1 MGPQDRRLAAIA
13 AAAAAVL
20 SETEYHKV
28 RTQDV
33 AARVRLEDSGDG
45 RSVRGNRSAVW
56 LYNEVRSRRVLVAL
70 AARHAWEEYLTR
82 AAAAGGGADPAA
94 QPCARTLTGARDLV
108 TSALLDAARF
118 HRAAKFLMRQVGL
131 GIGDIATS
139 EKRTRAED
147 QPPPVWP
154 DSDWGRVAGDGYA
167 GRFTVFA
174 DHFAPSLAAAARAA
188 CPLPAAEALAQ
199 AQTLSDLVF
208 RTLLGDEDGPLD
220 RIAEGLAA
228 YWFEREL
235 VRTAGP
241 WVHQV
246 AAAERVA
253 ARRSLRAAGPRAMAT
268 ASGYLAEALMGSG
281 TLNARAA
288 AEGRTRVGLMLELLE
303 NPDGDHAHGGAGIG
317 AAPVEAAAIEVDG
330 QDGADSVDGVDGVD
344 GAADALAD
352 PAADPAPDGPSGGGE
367 TVSVHAVE
375 QTLKGLTS
383 RTANPADLRELCD
396 AASRTGL
403 AAQHFGDLD
412 EAVEAHQIARACVES
427 PTAGALAGISGAAD
441 SYIARAETNLSE
453 VALEQ
458 GALTE
463 AEQLCDAALER
474 RARLLDGGA
483 ATWRRHSISVDLHAR
498 IATAAGRTVQAV
510 VEAQRT
516 LNERSAR
523 FNGAESASV
532 AAARSVLGDALIGAG
547 HPLEARHHLE
557 LAQLTYSGRLPAYG
571 YTAQQG
577 RLLLARAALA
587 LDSPAAAEEAL
598 PDEDVTDWLAGNVSR
613 RLAAAIRGLM
623 AVGHTWRG
631 RCDDAIAVLDG
642 AVAGLPRADPERPDR
657 LLLNLD
663 LVRAEALRRAGQAE
677 AAISLLTEMRA
688 AEERLDG
695 GRFCP
700 GTANTLRALARC
712 ADDLGD
718 QEAASAHYR
727 TMRDL
732 AGSAADDPR
741 PWMLRADLDQARR
754 LVASSDL
761 AAAAPLLR
769 GLLNRRLYEHGRPAL
784 QEGHPV
790 LAAARALAE
799 RIGLNVTAK
808 GGGGRGGE
816 EASESDDWQVD

>member
-13 AAAAAVL
+13 EAAAAVL
-20 SETEYHKV
+20 GETEYHRV

-56 LYNEVRSRRVLVAL
+56 LYNEVRSRRVLVTL
-70 AARHAWEEYLTR
+70 AARYAWEEYLSR
-82 AAAAGGGADPAA
+82 AATAAATAGEPDPPPNAS
-94 QPCARTLTGARDLV
+94 TLTEARDLV
-108 TSALLDAARF
+108 ASALLDAARF

-154 DSDWGRVAGDGYA
+154 DSAWGRVAADGYA

-174 DHFAPSLAAAARAA
+174 DHFAPSLTAASRAA
-188 CPLPAAEALAQ
+188 CPLPAAEAMSQ
-199 AQTLSDLVF
+199 AQMLSDLVF
-208 RTLLGDEDGPLD
+208 RALLGDEDGPLD
-220 RIAEGLAA
+220 RIADGLAA

-253 ARRSLRAAGPRAMAT
+253 SRRSLRTSDPRLMAT
-268 ASGYLAEALMGSG
+268 ASGYLAEALMASG

-303 NPDGDHAHGGAGIG
+303 NPDGDHAGGLGIG
-317 AAPVEAAAIEVDG
+317 P
-330 QDGADSVDGVDGVD
+330 D
-344 GAADALAD
+344 GAADALSDTAAE
-352 PAADPAPDGPSGGGE
+352 PAEGEPSHPG
-367 TVSVHAVE
+367 TSMSVHAVE

-383 RTANPADLRELCD
+383 RSANPSDLRELCD

-412 EAVEAHQIARACVES
+412 EAVEAHWIARACVEFPGTGS
-427 PTAGALAGISGAAD
+427 STDSGSGEPGRSGGAQAFWVGASGGRPGAAE

-463 AEQLCDAALER
+463 AEQLCGQALER
-474 RARLLDGGA
+474 RERLLDGSA
-483 ATWRRHSISVDLHAR
+483 ATWRRHAITIDLHAR
-498 IATAAGRTVQAV
+498 IAAAAGQAVKAV

-523 FNGAESASV
+523 FNGAENASV
-532 AAARSVLGDALIGAG
+532 AAARSVLGEALIAAG

-577 RLLLARAALA
+577 RVLLARAALA
-587 LDSPAAAEEAL
+587 LDAPAAVEDAL
-598 PDEDVTDWLAGNVSR
+598 PDDDVTDWLAGNVSR
-613 RLAAAIRGLM
+613 RLAAVIRGLR
-623 AVGHTWRG
+623 AVGYTWRK
-631 RCDDAIAVLDG
+631 RCDDAIEVLDV

-657 LLLNLD
+657 LLLHLD
-663 LVRAEALRRAGQAE
+663 LVRAEAIRRAGDSR

-688 AEERLDG
+688 TERRLDG

-712 ADDLGD
+712 ADGLGD
-718 QEAASAHYR
+718 PEAASEHYQ
-727 TMRDL
+727 TMRRL
-732 AGSAADDPR
+732 AGPDADDPR

-754 LVASSDL
+754 LVGSSDL

-799 RIGLNVTAK
+799 RIGLNAAVRN
-808 GGGGRGGE
+808 GGGLDDDD
-816 EASESDDWQVD
+816 ASEADDWQVD

>member
-20 SETEYHKV
+20 GETEYHRV

-56 LYNEVRSRRVLVAL
+56 LYNEVRSRRVLVTL
-70 AARHAWEEYLTR
+70 AARHAWEEYLAR
-82 AAAAGGGADPAA
+82 AATVAGAEPV
-94 QPCARTLTGARDLV
+94 QPSAHTLTQARELV
-108 TSALLDAARF
+108 ASALLDAARF

-154 DSDWGRVAGDGYA
+154 DSAWGRVAADGFA

-174 DHFAPSLAAAARAA
+174 DHFAPSLAAASRAA
-188 CPLPAAEALAQ
+188 CPLPEAEAMAQ

-208 RTLLGDEDGPLD
+208 RALLGDEDGPLD

-253 ARRSLRAAGPRAMAT
+253 ARRGQRTSEPRSAAT
-268 ASGYLAEALMGSG
+268 ASGYLAEALMASG

-288 AEGRTRVGLMLELLE
+288 TEGRLRVGLLLELLQ
-303 NPDGDHAHGGAGIG
+303 NPDGDHAGLGFGGIES
-317 AAPVEAAAIEVDG
+317 AADVLALPDPS
-330 QDGADSVDGVDGVD
+330 ADSAESTSHG
-344 GAADALAD
+344 D
-352 PAADPAPDGPSGGGE
+352 P
-367 TVSVHAVE
+367 VMSVHAVE

-383 RTANPADLRELCD
+383 RSANPADLRELCD

-412 EAVEAHQIARACVES
+412 EAVEAHWIARACVEH
-427 PTAGALAGISGAAD
+427 AGTQSDSAQLDSARADGAAD

-453 VALEQ
+453 VALDQ

-463 AEQLCDAALER
+463 AEQLCEQALER
-474 RARLLDGGA
+474 RRRLLDGGA
-483 ATWRRHSISVDLHAR
+483 ATWRRYAITADLHAR
-498 IATAAGRTVQAV
+498 IAGAAGRTVRAV

-516 LNERSAR
+516 LDERSTR
-523 FNGAESASV
+523 FSGAQNASV
-532 AAARSVLGDALIGAG
+532 AAARTVLGEALIGAG

-557 LAQLTYSGRLPAYG
+557 LAQLAYSGRLPAYG
-571 YTAQQG
+571 YTAQQV
-577 RLLLARAALA
+577 RVLLARAALA
-587 LDSPAAAEEAL
+587 LDSPAAAEQAL
-598 PDEDVTDWLAGNVSR
+598 PDDDVTQWLAETVSR
-613 RLAAAIRGLM
+613 RLAASIRGLR
-623 AVGHTWRG
+623 AVGHSWRG
-631 RCDDAIAVLDG
+631 HCDDAIAVLDT
-642 AVAGLPRADPERPDR
+642 AMADLPRADPEHPDR
-657 LLLNLD
+657 LLLSLD
-663 LVRAEALRRAGQAE
+663 LVRAETLRRAGDPRT
-677 AAISLLTEMRA
+677 AIALLTEMRA
-688 AEERLDG
+688 AEQRLDG

-700 GTANTLRALARC
+700 ATANTLRALARC

-718 QEAASAHYR
+718 QEAASKHYR
-727 TMRDL
+727 TMREL
-732 AGSAADDPR
+732 AGPDADDPR
-741 PWMLRADLDQARR
+741 SWMLRADLDQARR

-769 GLLNRRLYEHGRPAL
+769 DLLNRRLYEHGRPAL

-790 LAAARALAE
+790 LASARALAE
-799 RIGLNVTAK
+799 RIGLNTTARI
-808 GGGGRGGE
+808 GSGRNNDD
-816 EASESDDWQVD
+816 ASEADDWQVD